1 MFQAMILLDKHS
13 LLQHCVD
20 LFKGTPILHMKVI
33 VPVLVSS
40 TDNIILWYSGCRF
53 VVLCDLCRVETS
65 TLEEMSRLKIKA
77 ASSVFFLFF
86 LNLV

>member
-20 LFKGTPILHMKVI
+20 LFKGTPILQVI

-53 VVLCDLCRVETS
+53 VVLCDLCRVETT

>member
-40 TDNIILWYSGCRF
+40 TDNIILGVSP
-53 VVLCDLCRVETS
+53 VDL
-65 TLEEMSRLKIKA
+65 
-77 ASSVFFLFF
+77 
-86 LNLV
+86 

>member
-13 LLQHCVD
+13 LSGVD